1 MTLISIKLI
10 DRANSRILS
19 STTQSSYLVSAMS
32 ALLFKLRNVPDDEAE
47 DIRKLMSAHG
57 IEIYET
63 SAGNW
68 GISMPAIWVQNDSQ
82 LPEAK
87 QLLDQYQHTRAADA
101 RKTYNEDRRT
111 GVAPGF
117 IQKVTERPLAVAGII
132 LFCLF
137 VIYAMT
143 SPFIRLA
150 MSS

>member
-1 MTLISIKLI
+1 
-10 DRANSRILS
+10 
-19 STTQSSYLVSAMS
+19 MS

-47 DIRKLMSAHG
+47 DIRKLMDTHG

-68 GISMPAIWVQNDSQ
+68 GISMPAIWVQNDAQ

-101 RKTYNEDRRT
+101 RRTYIEDRRT

-117 IQKVTERPLAVAGII
+117 IQKVTERPFAVAGII

-150 MSS
+150 MTP

>member
-1 MTLISIKLI
+1 
-10 DRANSRILS
+10 
-19 STTQSSYLVSAMS
+19 MS

-47 DIRKLMSAHG
+47 DIRQLMAKHG

-68 GISMPAIWVQNDSQ
+68 GISMPAIWVQNDAK

-87 QLLDQYQHTRAADA
+87 QLLAQYQHTRATDA
-101 RKTYNEDRRT
+101 RRIYNEDQRN
-111 GVAPGF
+111 GAAPGF
-117 IQKVTERPLAVAGII
+117 LQKLSERPFAVTGII

-137 VIYAMT
+137 VIYVMT

-150 MSS
+150 MKS